1 MDHFPVLLGKQA
13 SLAADFSINQF
24 SYLSRLLLVHG
35 RNSYKRSAAL
45 SQFVMHRGL
54 IISVMQ
60 AIFSSIFY
68 FASISL
74 YQGFLLVGYG
84 TVYTMFPVF
93 SLVLDK
99 DVRSEIALLYPEL
112 YKELSK
118 GRSLSFKTF
127 FLWVF
132 ISIYQGGA
140 IMYGSFLLF
149 DDDFIHV
156 VSITFTSL
164 ILTELLMVALTVSE
178 EQRGSPSEEM
188 TLMMTDDS
196 CRRLGSILVLHC
208 SFSSLDRFELGI
220 HWWFLPNC

>member
-1 MDHFPVLLGKQA
+1 MFCFLGKQA

-164 ILTELLMVALTVSE
+164 ILTELLMVALTVK
-178 EQRGSPSEEM
+178 
-188 TLMMTDDS
+188 
-196 CRRLGSILVLHC
+196 
-208 SFSSLDRFELGI
+208 I
-220 HWWFLPNC
+220 HFLNLKSYFLNKRNFL